1 MKKFLF
7 IALAIISSM
16 IFTSCR
22 TQFGLVY
29 GVQLTGDGDG
39 QFEVTF
45 PQGSYEMNGKAALTL
60 NVGDSVL
67 FNDTTTKVTYKKDA
81 LLRANKKELEAMR
94 HVNDSIATQFNTFD
108 GEGIYDIWLKGFVKE
123 IGTGLVFSVDRH
135 FTNRENDLR
144 KSPAVKVEENDLYP
158 FIR

>member
-1 MKKFLF
+1 MRKFLF

-16 IFTSCR
+16 IFTSCQ

-45 PQGSYEMNGKAALTL
+45 PQGSYEMNGKAALAL

-67 FNDTTTKVTYKKDA
+67 FNDTTTKVAYKNDV
-81 LLRANKKELEAMR
+81 LLRANKKEVEAMR
-94 HVNDSIATQFNTFD
+94 RVNDSIANQFNAFD
-108 GEGIYDIWLKGFVKE
+108 SKGTYDIWLKGFVKE

-135 FTNRENDLR
+135 FTNRAKAMR
-144 KSPAVKVEENDLYP
+144 KADNDLYP
-158 FIR
+158 FIQ

>member
-1 MKKFLF
+1 MKKFL
-7 IALAIISSM
+7 IL
-16 IFTSCR
+16 IFAMVTTLVFTACQ

-45 PQGSYEMNGKAALTL
+45 PQGSYAMDGKAALAL
-60 NVGDSVL
+60 NVGDSIL
-67 FNDTTTKVTYKKDA
+67 FNDTTQQVTYKSQVLA
-81 LLRANKKELEAMR
+81 RGNKKELAAMKR
-94 HVNDSIATQFNTFD
+94 VNDSIAANFEAFA
-108 GEGIYDIWLKGFVKE
+108 GEGTYDLWLKGFVKE

-135 FTNRENDLR
+135 FTNRDAALR
-144 KSPAVKVEENDLYP
+144 KSPAVESDEYP

>member
-1 MKKFLF
+1 MKKFL
-7 IALAIISSM
+7 IL
-16 IFTSCR
+16 IFAMVTTFLFTACQ

-45 PQGSYEMNGKAALTL
+45 PQGSYAMDGKAALAL
-60 NVGDSVL
+60 NVGDSIL
-67 FNDTTTKVTYKKDA
+67 FNDTTQQVTYKSQVLA
-81 LLRANKKELEAMR
+81 RGNKKELAAMKR
-94 HVNDSIATQFNTFD
+94 VNDSIAANFEAFA
-108 GEGIYDIWLKGFVKE
+108 GEGTYDLWLKGFVKE

-135 FTNRENDLR
+135 LTNRDAALR
-144 KSPAVKVEENDLYP
+144 KSPAVESDEYP

>member
-1 MKKFLF
+1 MKKFLIFAFALVSSF
-7 IALAIISSM
+7 IL
-16 IFTSCR
+16 TSCN

-45 PQGSYEMNGKAALTL
+45 PQGSYAMDGKATLAL

-67 FNDTTTKVTYKKDA
+67 FNDTTHTVAYKNDVLA
-81 LLRANKKELEAMR
+81 RGNKKELAAMKR
-94 HVNDSIATQFNTFD
+94 VNDSIATNFEAFVGD
-108 GEGIYDIWLKGFVKE
+108 GTYDLWLKGYVKE
-123 IGTGLVFSVDRH
+123 IGTGLIFEIDRR
-135 FTNRENDLR
+135 FTNRDALR
-144 KSPAVKVEENDLYP
+144 KSPALENDPYP

>member
-1 MKKFLF
+1 MKKSLILVFAMVS
-7 IALAIISSM
+7 ALAL
-16 IFTSCR
+16 TSCQ

-45 PQGSYEMNGKAALTL
+45 PQGSYAMDGTAKLAL

-67 FNDTTTKVTYKKDA
+67 FNDTTQKVTLKSEVLA
-81 LLRANKKELEAMR
+81 RGNKKELAAMKR
-94 HVNDSIATQFNTFD
+94 ANDSIAANFETFS
-108 GEGIYDIWLKGFVKE
+108 GEGTYDLWLKGFVKE
-123 IGTGLVFSVDRH
+123 IGTGLVFSIDRH
-135 FTNRENDLR
+135 FTNRDATIR
-144 KSPAVKVEENDLYP
+144 KSPAVEDDEYP